1 MRNSQKMKEG
11 GRVLAALPTPN
22 PRPGLR
28 LLCVLVRKAGHPIA
42 QPVAVSG
49 LPAPWAAL
57 SGRWPLALPSRS
69 FCAKH
74 DPSRR
79 PPKYWHVVYDSGKPT
94 PFVPVREAFQLEG

>member
-1 MRNSQKMKEG
+1 
-11 GRVLAALPTPN
+11 LC
-22 PRPGLR
+22 RP
-28 LLCVLVRKAGHPIA
+28 
-42 QPVAVSG
+42 
-49 LPAPWAAL
+49 
-57 SGRWPLALPSRS
+57 RS